1 MGPQRQLDNMSI
13 QGKTQKYPR
22 QSEYFVKVT
31 SMYLLVLIIS
41 NEASFAD
48 ILQNYLFHKNDKHST
63 HAGLL

>member
-1 MGPQRQLDNMSI
+1 MGPQRQMDMSI
-13 QGKTQKYPR
+13 QGKKTQKYPR